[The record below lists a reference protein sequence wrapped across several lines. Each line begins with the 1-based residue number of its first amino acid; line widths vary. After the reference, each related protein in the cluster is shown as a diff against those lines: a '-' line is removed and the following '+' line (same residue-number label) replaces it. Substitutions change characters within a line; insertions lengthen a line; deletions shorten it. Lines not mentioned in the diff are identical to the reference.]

1 MSGKI
6 LVIDDDAVIR
16 RLLQRLLIGR
26 GFDVRLAADGEEG
39 LGALQNGELPQVVIC
54 DLNLPGISGLDVL
67 AAIRRDERHSS
78 LPVLMLTGEGF
89 EEARG
94 EAMEQGANM
103 YMTKPFSSYEL
114 LDVLGQILKS
124 AQEALGGE
132 SGSAAA

>member
-26 GFDVRLAADGEEG
+26 GFEVRLAADGEEG
-39 LGALQNGELPQVVIC
+39 LAFLQNEELPQAVIC

-67 AAIRRDERHSS
+67 ASIRRDGRHGS

-94 EAMEQGANM
+94 EALEQGANM

-114 LDVLGQILKS
+114 IDVLGQILKS
-124 AQEALGGE
+124 SPGPAVDERGG
-132 SGSAAA
+132 AAA